1 MHIEKHHTEICHPF
15 PTKAQIFLGDAKFTE
30 SPKPLH
36 LHPQRLSCNR
46 ASEKRGSGGGG
57 VVVAWVVVGG
67 LDSAYLR
74 TLSAAVAA
82 AEFLTVAI
90 SRTPK

>member
-1 MHIEKHHTEICHPF
+1 MSSIPHK
-15 PTKAQIFLGDAKFTE
+15 KAQMFLRAAKIPE
-30 SPKPLH
+30 NYPPPKPLH
-36 LHPQRLSCNR
+36 VHPQQLSYS
-46 ASEKRGSGGGG
+46 ASEKCGGGVGGWGGGG
-57 VVVAWVVVGG
+57 
-67 LDSAYLR
+67 DSAYLR

>member
-1 MHIEKHHTEICHPF
+1 M
-15 PTKAQIFLGDAKFTE
+15 
-30 SPKPLH
+30 LH
-36 LHPQRLSCNR
+36 R
-46 ASEKRGSGGGG
+46 KVG
-57 VVVAWVVVGG
+57 VVVVVVVLWVVVGG